1 MLLERA
7 AALASKVT
15 DYEKIKASAHEAQ
28 QLRSRAAQFTNVADK
43 LEKAQTLLAALKQ
56 AGVSVDYTP
65 TDAAGLREKAGTLRS
80 AVATDPK
87 VLADPPFDLR
97 FAFVDRLAGLAT
109 AAEKASSLAW
119 SQWVSQKSNLSSDDV
134 LTALSAL
141 PQFRN
146 SIATIKQCRTSIT
159 GLAAVAPSNVSAA
172 MAQLDNLLA
181 AHNSAWTDLTAEG
194 IPEDVLTFIKACAG
208 EGAPLALLS
217 DEVVDWLKQRSLT
230 NAFRIKIR

>member
-15 DYEKIKASAHEAQ
+15 EYEKIKAGAYEAE
-28 QLRSRAAQFTNVADK
+28 QLRTRATQFTNAAGKV
-43 LEKAQTLLAALKQ
+43 EMAQTLLAQLNQ
-56 AGVSVDYTP
+56 AGVSVVYTA
-65 TDAAGLREKAGTLRS
+65 TDAAGLMDKAGALRI

-97 FAFVDRLAGLAT
+97 FGFVDRLAGLAT
-109 AAEKASSLAW
+109 AAEKASSMAW

-159 GLAAVAPSNVSAA
+159 ALAATVPSNVSAA
-172 MAQLDNLLA
+172 MVQLDSLLT
-181 AHNSAWTDLTAEG
+181 AHNSAWADLTAEG
-194 IPEDVLTFIKACAG
+194 IPEGVLTFIRACAG